1 MFTVLV
7 YLQITQ
13 TTLTKKIIFEI
24 VSCASRLKFFKL
36 FSCTTVEIALTKK
49 KIKRLKILLAF
60 KSLQ

>member
-49 KIKRLKILLAF
+49 KNKEVENITSF
-60 KSLQ
+60 